1 LRENLEL
8 WESEDIED
16 FLGQPEYIFSKIY
29 KKLSGTFETFFH
41 IALDFGQNG
50 IFFFNLHNMS
60 KIIWAKKNSKTA
72 LIFFQHRIF

>member
-16 FLGQPEYIFSKIY
+16 FLGQPEYIFLKIY
-29 KKLSGTFETFFH
+29 KKLSGTLETFFH

-50 IFFFNLHNMS
+50 FFFFNLHNMPE
-60 KIIWAKKNSKTA
+60 IIWGKKKIQNCPN
-72 LIFFQHRIF
+72 FFPT